1 MGMFDRVIIKCPNC
15 NEDLEFQS
23 KAGECFLNDYNLKNI
38 PWNISLDLNKKIIL
52 CPKCSKNII
61 FELINLPSKPKIK
74 LKVTKNKSLYS
85 GELIYKKLKN

>member
-1 MGMFDRVIIKCPNC
+1 MNIIDEIKP
-15 NEDLEFQS
+15 
-23 KAGECFLNDYNLKNI
+23 
-38 PWNISLDLNKKIIL
+38 ISLDLNKKIIL